1 MLSRI
6 ISEELIQLNVQAK
19 DWEDA
24 IRKSAA
30 PLLKKRKITQEYIDK
45 IIEITQTTGP
55 YIVITKHTAL
65 PHASSKF
72 GAKEKAVGQCHLVK
86 CHWDFQR
93 HREINFNFT
102 MPFFLSVKH

>member
-55 YIVITKHTAL
+55 YIVITTYSFTTCIFKVWCKRKGCGDYCINY
-65 PHASSKF
+65 SSLF
-72 GAKEKAVGQCHLVK
+72 WA
-86 CHWDFQR
+86 
-93 HREINFNFT
+93 
-102 MPFFLSVKH
+102 